1 MGNFSKSPGTVLA
14 ANQTKGYVGIHIEQ
28 GVPVLDRDLNLMH
41 DFLAAAVRSLL
52 AKYIGDGV
60 IGSGF
65 LIQTLSPAANNFKIN
80 AGTALVGGI
89 EATFPAAINYSDQ
102 AGLPPLNGSGLTA
115 RQDVVFLDVSLS
127 EVDGSVDPDLTNSDD
142 VGVQTS
148 VRDKLNRVVRVA
160 ENTTAVPAP
169 AAGHF
174 HLALARI
181 SRPVNNTT
189 ITPSML
195 VDLRKQILP
204 LLDLTQLVR
213 VLTSYGYGFTGINT
227 GLI

>member
-14 ANQTKGYVGIHIEQ
+14 ANQNKGYVGIHIEQ
-28 GVPVLDRDLNLMH
+28 GVPVLDRDLNLMN
-41 DFLAAAVRSLL
+41 DFLAAAVRTVL

-60 IGSGF
+60 IGNGL
-65 LIQTLSPAANNFKIN
+65 LIQALSPATNNFRIS

-102 AGLPPLNGSGLTA
+102 PGVPPLTLPLSA
-115 RQDVVFLDVSLS
+115 RQDMVFLDVSLS

-160 ENTTAVPAP
+160 EGTTVVPTP

-174 HLALARI
+174 HLSLARI
-181 SRPVNNTT
+181 NRVLNSTT
-189 ITPSML
+189 ITPTTL
-195 VDLRKQILP
+195 TDLRKQILP

-227 GLI
+227 GLL

>member
-1 MGNFSKSPGTVLA
+1 
-14 ANQTKGYVGIHIEQ
+14 
-28 GVPVLDRDLNLMH
+28 
-41 DFLAAAVRSLL
+41 
-52 AKYIGDGV
+52 
-60 IGSGF
+60 
-65 LIQTLSPAANNFKIN
+65 
-80 AGTALVGGI
+80 
-89 EATFPAAINYSDQ
+89 
-102 AGLPPLNGSGLTA
+102 
-115 RQDVVFLDVSLS
+115 
-127 EVDGSVDPDLTNSDD
+127 
-142 VGVQTS
+142 